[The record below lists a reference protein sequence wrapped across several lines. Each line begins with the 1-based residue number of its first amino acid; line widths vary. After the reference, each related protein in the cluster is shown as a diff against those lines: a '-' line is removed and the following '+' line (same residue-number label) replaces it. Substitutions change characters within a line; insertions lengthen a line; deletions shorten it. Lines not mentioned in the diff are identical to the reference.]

1 MKTAI
6 LLYVEDGLTDNDLI
20 FAESFTPAMLAER
33 LSGIGDIIL
42 SIPES
47 YSGRLNSENADKRPS
62 YDHAAFWKQLFKKR
76 QYDDIV
82 RIYADSPF
90 IDAEV
95 VRDMLSVHRDNLAE
109 FTYSENL
116 PEGLGAEI
124 YSSKLFDLIP
134 DTDEETLPLSK
145 VIRSNINQFDVELYY
160 RGPDIRDRRMSFRL
174 SQKRCAAQ
182 MSAIHSIA
190 GSIPPYSELKG
201 LIDANPSVLCQ
212 GPSYLEIEITG
223 RCSLD
228 CLFCYRNSLEKQRGD
243 MPPQLFERVINDM
256 REFGLPYTVC
266 FGGSGEPL
274 LHADFESFLKTSCA
288 DPLIERVIIETS
300 AADITERT
308 AKLLNDDDSGK
319 IVAIVNINAFSSAG
333 YQQMHGADFF
343 ERVMSNLELISPL
356 KNRKGSLFLQVMKIN
371 ETEETL
377 DSYYDYWEEKGYS
390 IILQKQNTY
399 FGLIEDRRYSDLTP
413 LERTPCW
420 HLARDLFVL
429 ADGRVPFCKQDINC
443 LNPRGD
449 LNKDSIKEIYMKSIF
464 DFSANSRQE
473 YPVAPDCKSCDEWY
487 TFNF

>member
-1 MKTAI
+1 
-6 LLYVEDGLTDNDLI
+6 
-20 FAESFTPAMLAER
+20 MLAER
-33 LSGIGDIIL
+33 LSGIGDIII

-47 YSGRLNSENADKRPS
+47 YNGRLNSENADKRPS
-62 YDHAAFWKQLFKKR
+62 YDHAAFWKQLFKKT

-134 DTDEETLPLSK
+134 DTDVETLPLSK

-174 SQKRCAAQ
+174 SHKRCAAQ

-190 GSIPPYSELKG
+190 GTIPRYSELKG

-228 CLFCYRNSLEKQRGD
+228 CLFCYRKSLEQPRGD
-243 MPPQLFERVINDM
+243 MAPQLFKRVINDM

-274 LHADFESFLKTSCA
+274 LHADFESFIKISCA
-288 DPLIERVIIETS
+288 DPLVERVIIETS

-356 KNRKGSLFLQVMKIN
+356 KDRKGSLFLQVMKIN

-443 LNPRGD
+443 LNSRGD
-449 LNKDSIKEIYMKSIF
+449 LNKDSIKEIYMKSIS
-464 DFSANSRQE
+464 DFGTNSRQE
-473 YPVAPDCKSCDEWY
+473 YPVAPDCRSCDEWY